1 MHSKKTRE
9 YDGSYLETLYNSL
22 TADQLRTALVISS
35 KNKVTPPRNRDDII
49 ASLEETG
56 RPDEELS
63 KILLDIEASTPQKH
77 CLFSKFKQS
86 NNSAEFSIGTKIND
100 NSINESFV
108 FDLTNTVKID
118 NRETRI
124 TFDHLI
130 TVNEWV
136 LAKDGETKRLERR
149 KIRHPIIVHLDH
161 KKCIS
166 LIFYPGFTQGG
177 ATSKEEK
184 ISYED
189 LIENLMHGITRKW
202 GISFYSVPV
211 DKCIKRL
218 SDGESSKAKIIKT
231 DFESQQGKMS
241 ISSSFKDRRSVD
253 QYLSDFIDRHIDDK
267 ESKHSIRSAVKE
279 AISDTTPNGVTAL
292 WTEDNIVSRIK
303 YWEIGAEFLFVWHG
317 AKSAPDKIRKIFYLI
332 ASLSEEIT
340 NPDIELMIDEIIRKK
355 KDDIFTISD
364 ISSQFSI
371 NKEETKRAILSSVSA
386 GLVRPVYRIKS
397 RLNIIESENFWT
409 EDLPKLSRLF
419 TTEDGSEIDGA
430 APENIEVG
438 FRRAYGE
445 KA

>member
-1 MHSKKTRE
+1 
-9 YDGSYLETLYNSL
+9 
-22 TADQLRTALVISS
+22 
-35 KNKVTPPRNRDDII
+35 
-49 ASLEETG
+49 
-56 RPDEELS
+56 
-63 KILLDIEASTPQKH
+63 
-77 CLFSKFKQS
+77 
-86 NNSAEFSIGTKIND
+86 
-100 NSINESFV
+100 
-108 FDLTNTVKID
+108 
-118 NRETRI
+118 
-124 TFDHLI
+124 
-130 TVNEWV
+130 
-136 LAKDGETKRLERR
+136 
-149 KIRHPIIVHLDH
+149 
-161 KKCIS
+161 
-166 LIFYPGFTQGG
+166 
-177 ATSKEEK
+177 
-184 ISYED
+184 
-189 LIENLMHGITRKW
+189 MHGITRKW

-253 QYLSDFIDRHIDDK
+253 QYLSDFIDRHIDDPK
-267 ESKHSIRSAVKE
+267 SKHSIRSAVKE

-317 AKSAPDKIRKIFYLI
+317 AKSAPPKIKKIFYLI

-340 NPDIELMIDEIIRKK
+340 NPDIELMIDEIISKK
-355 KDDIFTISD
+355 KYDVFTISD

-397 RLNIIESENFWT
+397 RLNIIESENLWT

-438 FRRAYGE
+438 FRRAYGKRRE
-445 KA
+445 L